1 MATATITAQLP
12 HEIVWTLTNGAVVSK
27 SLRVIAELG
36 VADHIG
42 DDPVPVSEL
51 GSACE
56 ANADALDRLLGLLAA
71 HGIFERLADGYR
83 HTEASRLL
91 RSAHPMSMR
100 ALARMMG
107 LPVFEAAFDRLQ
119 DSVRTGLPSM
129 DLVTPRG
136 WWPYL
141 HEHPR
146 EAEIFGQAMTSK
158 AAADIAGVIAAYD
171 FGKFDTIADI
181 GGGNGHLLRAVLDSV
196 PSAEGILFE
205 LPDVVDKLSIDR
217 QRLTARAGDFFVDPL
232 PTADAYILMEV
243 LHDWGNAESAAILKA
258 IHQAASPGAR
268 VLIIENVLGD
278 VHSDRRGHTLDVIML
293 VVTGGR
299 ERTGEQLS
307 TLLRGA
313 GFTKPTVIDTAGPM
327 RIVEAIAS

>member
-1 MATATITAQLP
+1 MSAATMTAQLP
-12 HEIVWTLTNGAVVSK
+12 HETVWTLATDAVVSK

-42 DDPVPVSEL
+42 DDPLLVSEL

-56 ANADALDRLLGLLAA
+56 ANADALDRLLSLLATY
-71 HGIFERLADGYR
+71 GVFERLADGYR
-83 HTEASRLL
+83 HTDASRLL
-91 RSAHPMSMR
+91 RSDHPMSMR
-100 ALARMMG
+100 PFARLMG
-107 LPVFEAAFDRLQ
+107 LPIFEAALERLQ
-119 DSVRTGLPSM
+119 DSVRTGLPST
-129 DLVTPRG
+129 DLVTPTG

-146 EAEIFGQAMTSK
+146 EFEIFGQAMTSK
-158 AAADIAGVIAAYD
+158 AAADVATVLAAYD

-232 PTADAYILMEV
+232 PTADGYILMDV

-258 IHQAASPGAR
+258 IHQAASRGAR

-278 VHSDRRGHTLDVIML
+278 VHSDRRGYTLDVIML

-299 ERTGEQLS
+299 ERTGEQLG

-313 GFTKPTVIDTAGPM
+313 GFTKPTVIDTAGPL
-327 RIVEAIAS
+327 RIVEAIAG